1 MYVRPK
7 CNQCKNKLPKNDPEL
22 FCDICCELKHL
33 RCEKLTKSDVKNLN
47 RSRNYWTCYSCLSSI
62 LPIECSEGPE
72 LQPILE
78 KSANAFKQKCGS
90 CNGYSYTPRTVDIC
104 WICDEKVHIK
114 CLRGTLGCVS
124 CLKNVY
130 PGFECHGYE
139 LLDKLPNSSNNT
151 FYNPYHSSHFTQQL
165 GNLLDEELDRGEAWS
180 ELSTLLQSCKYK
192 EPKETS
198 EPKADELNILSLN
211 IQSIVSKFTDLRE
224 NIDKLAGYD
233 IICLNETNCQMSKL
247 PHGKCDLELDGF
259 HEPIVRE
266 PIRKSGR
273 GGGLIMYVNK
283 RVGSVD
289 NIVEF
294 DPNPEPS
301 NTAGEFQFV
310 KIQNCKQQRRTIIV
324 GNVYRSPSR
333 KASSFIELYEAVLHR
348 VQSKH
353 SNKLI
358 YVVGDL
364 NLDLIKHSTD
374 SACRDLID
382 MSAAKGFAQVVSRPT
397 RITDHSAT
405 LIDHVYTNSLDA
417 TMSCNIITFDISDH
431 LAVHTKAKLA
441 NNTVLSKIQHTKT
454 STYELRE
461 FNSANDDVFWNLLAN
476 ETWEEVR
483 EDLGAQGMY
492 NKFTEV
498 LVENHY
504 NSAYPVE
511 SKRIRRKNERRDPKP
526 WMLPWLEDA
535 CARKQRLYTEYVKN
549 NTSIAK
555 KLEYEKL
562 KLFCTKHCDL
572 AKSRYMKARF
582 EEHKNNSKKQWEII
596 NGLLNRNRKKSGVD
610 KLLDSNGTVLT
621 DPQAVSSR
629 FNEYFTSIPSKLKEM
644 IASRNPD
651 KCANGFQSF
660 LKDEHR
666 IGESFVLEDVVGTEV
681 QRIIAN
687 FKNKATQDIR
697 MSSLKIANKCQSF
710 YETLA
715 KVINQSFKEGVF
727 PSQLKIAKVIPI
739 HKNGSKVEASNYRP
753 ISLLAS
759 ISKIYEKLVHHRLL
773 EYLEKHNVLYGRQY
787 GFRPGRSC
795 EHALLDAQHKLLHS
809 MNKRQVSLLLL
820 IDFSKAFDLVD
831 HDILL
836 RKLEHYGIRGIALKW
851 MESYLKNR
859 EQFVFVNGSSSTK
872 LNIKY
877 GVPQGSILGPLL
889 FIIYANDLPLI
900 SQIAHFIM
908 YADDANIII
917 TGDSV
922 QSVLTLAD
930 ELVLKLISWV
940 DSNGLCL
947 NLKKTQYM
955 IFSRSKVQLDSP
967 LVIANTR
974 IERVKEVRFLG
985 VIVDEKLNWSTH
997 INSLRAKMCR
1007 YVGIMYRTKKYLPQ
1021 KARLQIYHSFI
1032 QSHVNY
1038 CSLVWGFS
1046 AKSKIDLI
1054 FSKQKMGLRSVIPGF
1069 TRYRYRDGHLPG
1081 HTKEFFNE
1089 YNILSVGNI
1098 VAMNS
1103 ILLIHRTRR
1112 FPESLPST
1120 IRELFDSDSPRN
1132 GDSHEDC
1139 QRWLDMYNNST
1150 FRASIFFKGPLVS
1163 IVESVDSEIDLN
1175 TVITIAHLKA
1185 RTKRAILTV
1194 QKTGDRA
1201 EWNIDNFVLSRISG
1215 LRKSKRD
1222 GGNK

>member
-7 CNQCKNKLPKNDPEL
+7 CNQCNNKLPKNDPEL
-22 FCDICCELKHL
+22 FCDICCEPKHI

-47 RSRNYWTCYSCLSSI
+47 RNRNYWTCHSCLSSI
-62 LPIECSEGPE
+62 LPIECCEGPE
-72 LQPILE
+72 LEPLLE
-78 KSANAFKQKCGS
+78 ISANAFKQKCGS
-90 CNGYSYTPRTVDIC
+90 CDGYSYTPRTIDIC
-104 WICDEKVHIK
+104 WICDKKVHIK
-114 CLRGTLGCVS
+114 CMRGTMGCVS
-124 CLKNVY
+124 CLKNAY

-139 LLDKLPNSSNNT
+139 LLDKLPTSNNNT

-165 GNLLDEELDRGEAWS
+165 GNLLDEELDSGEAWS
-180 ELSTLLQSCKYK
+180 ELSTILQNCKYK
-192 EPKETS
+192 EPKEVP

-211 IQSIVSKFTDLRE
+211 IQSIVSKLTDLHE
-224 NIDKLAGYD
+224 NIDKLLGYD
-233 IICLNETNCQMSKL
+233 IICLNETNCQISKL

-259 HEPIVRE
+259 HEPIVSE

-283 RVGSVD
+283 RVCSAD
-289 NIVEF
+289 NIVEY

-333 KASSFIELYEAVLHR
+333 KANSFIELYEAVLHR
-348 VQSKH
+348 VQSRH

-364 NLDLIKHSTD
+364 NIDLIKHSTD

-382 MSAAKGFAQVVSRPT
+382 LAAAKGFAQVVSRPT

-441 NNTVLSKIQHTKT
+441 NNTVLTKIHQNKM

-476 ETWEEVR
+476 ETWQEVR
-483 EDLGAQGMY
+483 EEQGAQGMY
-492 NKFTEV
+492 TKFNEI
-498 LVENHY
+498 LVDNHY
-504 NSAYPVE
+504 NSAYPFK
-511 SKRIRRKNERRDPKP
+511 SKRVRTRKNERKNPKP
-526 WMLPWLEDA
+526 WILPWLEGA
-535 CARKQRLYTEYVKN
+535 CARKQRAYTEFVKDN
-549 NTSIAK
+549 NSIAK
-555 KLEYEKL
+555 KLKYEKL
-562 KLFCTKHCDL
+562 KSFCAKHCDK
-572 AKSRYMKARF
+572 ARSTYMKARF

-596 NGLLNRNRKKSGVD
+596 NGLLNRNRKRGGVE
-610 KLLDSNGTVLT
+610 KLLDSSGTILT
-621 DPQAVSSR
+621 DPKAVSSR
-629 FNEYFTSIPSKLKEM
+629 FNEYFTSIPSKLKNM
-644 IASRNPD
+644 IASRNPENH
-651 KCANGFQSF
+651 ASGYQSF

-666 IGESFVLEDVVGTEV
+666 VGESFTLKDVAGTEV

-697 MSSLKIANKCQSF
+697 MGSLKIANKCQSF
-710 YETLA
+710 YDTLA

-727 PSQLKIAKVIPI
+727 PSQLKVAKVIPI

-773 EYLEKHNVLYGRQY
+773 EFLEKHNTLYGRQY

-795 EHALLDAQHKLLHS
+795 EHALLDAQHHLLHS

-836 RKLEHYGIRGIALKW
+836 RKLEHYGIRGVALKW

-859 EQFVFVNGSSSTK
+859 EQFVFVSGSSSTK
-872 LNIKY
+872 LNVDY

-900 SQIAHFIM
+900 SKIAHFIM

-917 TGDSV
+917 SGDSL
-922 QSVLTLAD
+922 QSVIAQVD
-930 ELVLKLISWV
+930 ELVSTLVSWV

-955 IFSRSKVQLDSP
+955 IFSRSKIQLDSP
-967 LVIANTR
+967 LCIANTN
-974 IERVKEVRFLG
+974 IERVREARFLG

-997 INSLRAKMCR
+997 IDTLRAKMSR
-1007 YVGIMYRTKKYLPQ
+1007 YVGIMYRIKNLLPQ

-1069 TRYRYRDGHLPG
+1069 TRYRYRDGNLPG

-1089 YNILSVGNI
+1089 YNILSVANI

-1103 ILLIHRTRR
+1103 LSLIHKTNR

-1120 IRELFDSDSPRN
+1120 TRELFDSDSPII
-1132 GDSHEDC
+1132 GDTHEDC
-1139 QRWLDMYNNST
+1139 LRWLGMYNNST
-1150 FRASIFFKGPLVS
+1150 FRSSIFFKGPLLS
-1163 IVESVDSEIDLN
+1163 MIESVNSEVDLD
-1175 TVITIAHLKA
+1175 TVVTVAHLKA
-1185 RTKRAILTV
+1185 RTKKAILTV
-1194 QKTGDRA
+1194 QKTGDRT
-1201 EWNIDNFVLSRISG
+1201 EWNIDNSALSKISG
-1215 LRKSKRD
+1215 LRKSRRD
-1222 GGNK
+1222 GR